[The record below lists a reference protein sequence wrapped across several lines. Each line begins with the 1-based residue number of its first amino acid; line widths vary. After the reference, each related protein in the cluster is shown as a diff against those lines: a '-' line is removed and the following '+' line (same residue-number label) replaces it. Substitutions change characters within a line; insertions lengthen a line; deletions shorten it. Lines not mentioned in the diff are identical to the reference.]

1 MKAGNNKVYTAVM
14 GAIAVCA
21 TGAFTT
27 IFAADFVPPNY
38 DAVSQGANPAAA
50 APVPPQHPAAAG
62 VRTQAPQT
70 GYAPQPYQNRPM
82 MPAQRYNPYAQP
94 AARTYPPGYGYNNY
108 RRPYPV
114 APRRNNSG
122 WNNMP
127 WSRYTNVTIP
137 VMDGNMVPWSR
148 DVWNWKN
155 RNRNFGNFGPF
166 EEGPQKWFTS
176 DPKAGLE
183 TMWDDMINAPHNM
196 GTMPG
201 NWQAPSVSLPNPVDL
216 GDQVGKAGSDFA
228 RDAPGVVEEWVTP
241 NNGSSE

>member
-1 MKAGNNKVYTAVM
+1 MSAGSKLYVSLIGTLV
-14 GAIAVCA
+14 V
-21 TGAFTT
+21 TGSICSGSAL
-27 IFAADFVPPNY
+27 AAEFVPPNY
-38 DAVSQGANPAAA
+38 QVDRAQTPQGQAPAA
-50 APVPPQHPAAAG
+50 
-62 VRTQAPQT
+62 
-70 GYAPQPYQNRPM
+70 M
-82 MPAQRYNPYAQP
+82 MPAPARPMPAAPAPRMAPPAYPNQGRYMAPGYNPYATPQP
-94 AARTYPPGYGYNNY
+94 YRPAYGYNN
-108 RRPYPV
+108 RRPYYPP
-114 APRRNNSG
+114 PRRKNNSG
-122 WNNMP
+122 WDNMP

-137 VMDGNMVPWSR
+137 MVDGNFVPWSS

-176 DPKAGLE
+176 DPQSGLE

-216 GDQVGKAGSDFA
+216 GDQVGKAGRDFA
-228 RDAPGVVEEWVTP
+228 RDAPEVIEEWVTP